1 MINIDLLSSSM
12 YFTEAMEITTPYKG
26 FTRYLIQN
34 KKGADYMKSDMSK
47 NFIFYE
53 PMNKKTFEVFS
64 KDEEDREKIS
74 KKWNHDVFDDAFY
87 VCQNIEF
94 INEEYI
100 QEIDAIFDNPSYEL
114 SIFFQ
119 SIADDIMSQNEDF
132 EICVGVVHGKQI
144 TKEGIRYPHAHI
156 LLKRKCKIILGR

>member
-1 MINIDLLSSSM
+1 MF
-12 YFTEAMEITTPYKG
+12 FTEAMEITTPYKG

-53 PMNKKTFEVFS
+53 PMNKKNFKIFNN
-64 KDEEDREKIS
+64 DEKDREEIS
-74 KKWNHDVFDDAFY
+74 KKWNHYVFDDTLY

-94 INEEYI
+94 INEEHI
-100 QEIDAIFDNPSYEL
+100 EEVDAIFDNPSHEL
-114 SIFFQ
+114 AIFLQ
-119 SIADDIMSQNEDF
+119 SITDEIISQNKDF
-132 EICVGVVHGKQI
+132 EICIGVVHGKQI

-156 LLKRKCKIILGR
+156 LLKRKDI